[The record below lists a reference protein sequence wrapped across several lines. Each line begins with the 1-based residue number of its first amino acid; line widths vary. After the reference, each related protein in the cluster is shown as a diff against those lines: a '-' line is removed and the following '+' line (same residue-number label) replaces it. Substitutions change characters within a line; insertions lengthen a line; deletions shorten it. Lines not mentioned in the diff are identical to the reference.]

1 MVGYLGEGK
10 QVKEFVREYIHKRS
24 ELRNKSKS
32 GSVSTVFA
40 KDDDGFSSVGG
51 KKGASANAQQ
61 KKKAKV

>member
-32 GSVSTVFA
+32 GSATVSA

-51 KKGASANAQQ
+51 KKGTSASAQQ